1 MAVEVDK
8 NILYGGP
15 EPPLIDDESKSFGE
29 VILKKLATHGNNVMF
44 VSSFSFLNVT
54 FLKMMNKQTFLFL
67 NSDRWNNR

>member
-1 MAVEVDK
+1 MAAEVGK

-44 VSSFSFLNVT
+44 VSVWRQFFSGGF
-54 FLKMMNKQTFLFL
+54 FLK
-67 NSDRWNNR
+67 